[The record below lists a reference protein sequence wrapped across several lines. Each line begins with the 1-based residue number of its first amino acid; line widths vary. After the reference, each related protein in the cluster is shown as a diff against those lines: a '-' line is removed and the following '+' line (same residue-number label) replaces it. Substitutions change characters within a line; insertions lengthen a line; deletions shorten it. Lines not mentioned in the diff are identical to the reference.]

1 MDLRLVTAVAVMSSL
16 GSQSERQALVL
27 SQPRVLPTSRRGPQT
42 GKGCVTDLEPV
53 KSRDLAPQ

>member
-1 MDLRLVTAVAVMSSL
+1 MDLRLVTAIAVMSSL

-27 SQPRVLPTSRRGPQT
+27 SQLRVLPTSRCGPQT
-42 GKGCVTDLEPV
+42 GKSRVADLEPV

>member
-1 MDLRLVTAVAVMSSL
+1 MDLSLVTAIAVMSSL

-27 SQPRVLPTSRRGPQT
+27 SQPRVLPTSRHGLQT
-42 GKGCVTDLEPV
+42 GKGRVIGLEPV